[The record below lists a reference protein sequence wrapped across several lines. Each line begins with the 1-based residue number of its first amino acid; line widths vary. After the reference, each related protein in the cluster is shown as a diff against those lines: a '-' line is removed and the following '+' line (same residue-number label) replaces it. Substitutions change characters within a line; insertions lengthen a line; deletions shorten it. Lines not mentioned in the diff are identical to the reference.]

1 MSDTPAEG
9 KESQADGG
17 VQAVGVAAAQATDG
31 ATAEATAARPP
42 AWRQVLVVAGQSY
55 RLSLR
60 NRWAYALTALFGVMS
75 VLLVVFGGS
84 SLGPARVDAIVV
96 SLAQLGTYLVP
107 LAALVFGYD
116 SVVGAES
123 EGWLDVLFALPVER
137 GRVVVGTYLGRATAL
152 AAATLVGIGLG
163 GVVLVATAGLV
174 RVGLFVIV
182 LFGAVGLGLAF
193 LSISVLVSTL
203 ARAKTHA
210 LGGVLLVWVWFVF
223 VHDLA
228 ALGAIA
234 AVDLPDA
241 VLSAVV
247 LANPVDVFR
256 VLVVGQ
262 VEATGGGLAAV
273 FAGTGLSAPVLVL
286 ALVLWCVVPTLAAA
300 RLVAR
305 RNL

>member
-1 MSDTPAEG
+1 VSDAPEAG
-9 KESQADGG
+9 PGSQTDGD
-17 VQAVGVAAAQATDG
+17 VRSNDRTAAAT
-31 ATAEATAARPP
+31 TPRPP
-42 AWRQVLVVAGQSY
+42 AWRQVAVIAGQAY

-60 NRWAYALTALFGVMS
+60 NRWAYALTALFGLMS
-75 VLLVVFGGS
+75 VLLMVFGGS
-84 SLGPARVDAIVV
+84 SLGPARVDAIVI

-123 EGWLDVLFALPVER
+123 EGWLEVLYALPVER
-137 GRVVVGTYLGRATAL
+137 GWVVVGTYLGRAAAL
-152 AAATLVGIGLG
+152 AGATLIGLGLG

-174 RVGLFVIV
+174 RVGLFLVV

-193 LSISVLVSTL
+193 LSVSVLVSTL

-223 VHDLA
+223 VHDLV

-234 AVDLPDA
+234 AVDLPDP

-247 LANPVDVFR
+247 LANPADVFR
-256 VLVVGQ
+256 VLVVGH
-262 VEATGGGLAAV
+262 VDASGGGIAAV
-273 FAGTGLSAPVLVL
+273 FTGTGLSAPILVL
-286 ALVLWCVVPTLAAA
+286 ALVGWCVVPTVAAT

-305 RNL
+305 RSL

>member
-1 MSDTPAEG
+1 MSDASEG
-9 KESQADGG
+9 NSESQTDGD
-17 VQAVGVAAAQATDG
+17 VRATDR
-31 ATAEATAARPP
+31 TAESTTSRPS
-42 AWRQVLVVAGQSY
+42 AWRQVVVVARQAY

-60 NRWAYALTALFGVMS
+60 NRWAYALTGLFALMS

-123 EGWLDVLFALPVER
+123 KGWLEVLYALPVER
-137 GRVVVGTYLGRATAL
+137 GWVVVGTYLGRAAAL
-152 AAATLVGIGLG
+152 AGATLIGIGLG

-174 RVGLFVIV
+174 RVGLFVVV

-193 LSISVLVSTL
+193 LSVSVLVSTL

-223 VHDLA
+223 VHDLV

-234 AVDLPDA
+234 AVDLPDQ

-247 LANPVDVFR
+247 LANPVDIFR

-262 VEATGGGLAAV
+262 VEASGGGVAAV
-273 FAGTGLSAPVLVL
+273 FAGSGLSAPVLVL
-286 ALVLWCVVPTLAAA
+286 GLLGWCVVPIVAAT